1 MSSQATNITDR
12 HEKLYTMLLEAI
24 PSSVLLINR
33 ELRITST
40 NNNFLEKSRRT
51 MANTI
56 GQRIE
61 DVFPTVILDHIDLT
75 RRIRQVIEM
84 NEPSKGAR
92 MTYRA
97 PGVPMRIYYYTI
109 LPFFWEGK
117 IEGVMILMDDVT
129 EQERIIEDVRRIER
143 HLASVVESAS
153 DIVLSTDVEG
163 RISTWNMAAEILSG
177 YNASQVKDR
186 YFSEFCSEINRKEI
200 KTIFSQFKNNRIKI
214 SQMKEFILM
223 TQQGRQIAI
232 SWVFSPMRD
241 HLDQVTGV
249 VAVGR
254 DLTERREFEEQLL
267 QSQKLA
273 ALGIMAGGIA
283 HEIRNP
289 LSICSSASQFLME
302 DKVTDDFRKE
312 NADKIYK
319 GVRRASV
326 IIENLLKFAHP
337 SLRTPPVQINLIS
350 LIKETITL
358 VAYQSKV
365 KKVEIITNFPDD
377 SVNVKGTTDLLQQVF
392 MNLFLNAINSMPD
405 GGILEVSVNIKDK
418 EVYIY
423 IKDNGIGIPKIA
435 IGKVFDPFYTTS
447 PVGKGTGLGLS
458 LCYSIVKQHDG
469 TIDVESILGKGST
482 FIVRLPK

>member
-1 MSSQATNITDR
+1 MTSQSSNITDR
-12 HEKLYTMLLEAI
+12 NEKLYKMLLEAI
-24 PSSVLLINR
+24 PSSVLLIDR
-33 ELRITST
+33 DLRITST
-40 NNNFLEKSRRT
+40 NTNFLEKSQRT
-51 MANTI
+51 TANTL

-61 DVFPTVILDHIDLT
+61 DVFPTVILDHIDLS
-75 RRIRQVIEM
+75 RRIKQVIDM

-97 PGVPMRIYYYTI
+97 PGVPIRIYYYSI
-109 LPFFWEGK
+109 LPFYWQGK
-117 IEGVMILMDDVT
+117 IEGAMILMDDVT
-129 EQERIIEDVRRIER
+129 EQEKIIEDVRRIER
-143 HLASVVESAS
+143 HLASIVESAS

-163 RISTWNMAAEILSG
+163 KISTWNRAAELLSG

-186 YFSEFCSEINRKEI
+186 YFYEFCTENSRKEI
-200 KTIFSQFKNNRIKI
+200 KSIFTQFKNNRIKI
-214 SQMKEFILM
+214 SQMKEFNFM
-223 TQQGRQIAI
+223 TQQGRQITI

-254 DLTERREFEEQLL
+254 DLTERREFEIQLL

-273 ALGIMAGGIA
+273 ALGVMAGGIA

-312 NADKIYK
+312 TANKIYK
-319 GVRRASV
+319 GVQRASV

-337 SLRTPPVQINLIS
+337 SIRPSIVQINLIS

-358 VAYQSKV
+358 VAYQAKIN
-365 KKVEIITNFPDD
+365 KVEIKTTFSDE
-377 SVNVKGTTDLLQQVF
+377 SVNVKGSFDLLQQVF
-392 MNLFLNAINSMPD
+392 MNLFLNAVNSMPD
-405 GGILEVSVNIKDK
+405 GGVLEVSVNIIDK
-418 EVYIY
+418 EIYIY
-423 IKDNGIGIPKIA
+423 VKDTGIGIPKGA
-435 IGKVFDPFYTTS
+435 LDKVFDPFYTTS
-447 PVGKGTGLGLS
+447 AVGKGTGLGLS
-458 LCYSIVKQHDG
+458 LCYSIVKQHEGLIEVD
-469 TIDVESILGKGST
+469 SIEGKGST